1 MNKNNLSTIDLKE
14 SSKFSEYY
22 SDWWDLNG
30 PFKPLHKLNKIRINF
45 IIKQLSIKKNY
56 GFKPLKGKKILDIGC
71 GGGILC
77 ESLARLGAS
86 VTGIDTSNNAI
97 KIAKE
102 HSKKNNLKIRYYKS
116 EISNFQADEKYDIIT
131 SMEVLEH
138 VNNIELFLKHTH
150 SLINNKGMF
159 IGSTINKTIRSYFL
173 SIYIAEK
180 ILQIIPQGTHD
191 WSKYINPNSLKIKLI
206 KQNFSNIKIKGM
218 KYNPFSNIGSYSN
231 SNSVNYLFSA
241 HK

>member
-1 MNKNNLSTIDLKE
+1 MNKNNLTTIDLKE
-14 SSKFSEYY
+14 SSKFSKYY

-45 IIKQLSIKKNY
+45 IIEQLSIKKNED
-56 GFKPLKGKKILDIGC
+56 FKPLKRKKILDIGC

-102 HSKKNNLKIRYYKS
+102 HSKKNNLKIKYFKS
-116 EISNFQADEKYDIIT
+116 EISNFRANEKYDIIT

-138 VNNIELFLKHTH
+138 VNNIEQFLKYTH

-159 IGSTINKTIRSYFL
+159 FGSTINKTIRSYFL

-180 ILQIIPQGTHD
+180 ILKIIPKGTHN
-191 WSKYINPNSLKIKLI
+191 WEKYINPNSLKIKLI
-206 KQNFSNIKIKGM
+206 KQNFSGITIKGM

-241 HK
+241 YK